1 MVANRELH
9 KLFDTAQLQI
19 ESLKGKHFSV
29 LQKDVYLT
37 RGYHQFVENRVAVS
51 QESKIVVEDIRQLY
65 KPRQKLTI
73 GKKFD
78 GGVYLKYPD
87 DYGYAMSLDVMAK
100 GPECD
105 TEDRITASLQKSE
118 KHPAILQ
125 DPNHKPSWGW
135 RRAIFVDTSI
145 GIMLYTNNEFT
156 VTTAYLDYYYKPGQ
170 IVSPGLV
177 VGLEYKSYDGTV
189 PEKDLS
195 MVLDSANQK
204 YKVVNLAV
212 MQATRDQG
220 SQSDYQLLLSK
231 MQAEETAYL

>member
-78 GGVYLKYPD
+78 GG
-87 DYGYAMSLDVMAK
+87 
-100 GPECD
+100 
-105 TEDRITASLQKSE
+105 I
-118 KHPAILQ
+118 
-125 DPNHKPSWGW
+125 
-135 RRAIFVDTSI
+135 
-145 GIMLYTNNEFT
+145 
-156 VTTAYLDYYYKPGQ
+156 
-170 IVSPGLV
+170 
-177 VGLEYKSYDGTV
+177 
-189 PEKDLS
+189 
-195 MVLDSANQK
+195 
-204 YKVVNLAV
+204 
-212 MQATRDQG
+212 
-220 SQSDYQLLLSK
+220 
-231 MQAEETAYL
+231 